1 MNNNFLIV
9 LVAQPLNKFNY
20 QKWCIGKKFKGWDI
34 KFWIFLILR
43 IKILIKNFLAQGIES

>member
-34 KFWIFLILR
+34 
-43 IKILIKNFLAQGIES
+43 NFGSSYY